1 MIVTVNMNSTAD
13 LRRYAESAKAKL
25 WQRKVELEQELSE
38 TNAQL
43 IALGRL
49 LKEPSAAKL
58 AALEKARAGIGK
70 KPEESGS

>member
-1 MIVTVNMNSTAD
+1 MNLNSTAD

-25 WQRKVELEQELSE
+25 WQRKIELEQELGE
-38 TNAQL
+38 TNTQL
-43 IALGRL
+43 VAIGRL

-70 KPEESGS
+70 KTEPEAGT